1 MTSNR
6 LSPNRGMIRSLVPSE
21 EPINRIPQFILESA
35 SAQVYTWPF
44 MKLYTHVRVGL
55 KRRALCETRR
65 KLREIQPTNT
75 LVERVLRPT
84 TTLN

>member
-35 SAQVYTWPF
+35 SAQVYT
-44 MKLYTHVRVGL
+44 
-55 KRRALCETRR
+55 
-65 KLREIQPTNT
+65 
-75 LVERVLRPT
+75 
-84 TTLN
+84 